1 MEKNV
6 LIEIFSAS
14 SDLGGNKLCLDVW
27 QGTENGG
34 PYMHSIHFAFA
45 VGCFI
50 APVLAEPFLS
60 NKNLPEE
67 HTDISSLQSSNLT
80 INTTKVTCSEEN
92 SNTLGMNILYPIV
105 GVFIICT
112 SIGYLIYGF
121 RECKNLHQSLDTE
134 TEAKSP
140 NITKNEQENHAKDE
154 KNKVLK
160 LCLVLLLIAFIFL
173 YVGMEVMYGTFIAT
187 FSVKSEL
194 SLSRREGAKINAIF
208 WGSFAAMRFAAIL
221 ISIKLSALSQM
232 ILSFTLCAIGSIS
245 LVIAG
250 NLYKYVLCISSG
262 LMGAGMASVYACG
275 ILWIEQHITVTNRI
289 ISSMV
294 ISGSIGADL
303 FPIILGQFM
312 ASFPMILMYL
322 QVAVV
327 FMCIILFSS
336 AYVITRMMKRNESI
350 ENPNCLDELKPF
362 KC

>member
-1 MEKNV
+1 
-6 LIEIFSAS
+6 
-14 SDLGGNKLCLDVW
+14 
-27 QGTENGG
+27 
-34 PYMHSIHFAFA
+34 MHSIHFAFA
-45 VGCFI
+45 IGCFI
-50 APVLAEPFLS
+50 APVVAEPFLS
-60 NKNLPEE
+60 NTNLPEE
-67 HTDISSLQSSNLT
+67 TTNLSSFQSTNLTVNTTNDTYSKEYSDIS
-80 INTTKVTCSEEN
+80 
-92 SNTLGMNILYPIV
+92 GMKILYPIV
-105 GVFIICT
+105 GVIIICT
-112 SIGYLIYGF
+112 SIGYLIYGC
-121 RECKNLHQSLDTE
+121 RECKHLHQTMETATE
-134 TEAKSP
+134 VKSS
-140 NITKNEQENHAKDE
+140 NMTKTEQENHVKDKRNE
-154 KNKVLK
+154 VLK

-173 YVGMEVMYGTFIAT
+173 YVGMEVMYGTFVAT

-250 NLYKYVLCISSG
+250 NLYKYVLCVSSG

-289 ISSMV
+289 MSSMI

-322 QVAVV
+322 QAAVV
-327 FMCIILFSS
+327 FMCILLFSS

-350 ENPNCLDELKPF
+350 ENSKCPDELKPF